1 MVGKIGY
8 LLLLPLF
15 GLAVLTYVMMAIIP
29 KFQAIFHDFGSHL
42 PPLTVSLIQ
51 ASYFFINYWYLFSPL
66 ILFSIWLL
74 GYMPARYF
82 GLTLWDMPPLD
93 RLAGRL
99 DSARILDALAVVA
112 RQQRPLAEGIATLA
126 LSYPK
131 RNIRRQ
137 LTLAA
142 FDIEAG
148 GDWADSLTRHNLI
161 RQAEH
166 AVLQAAQRANNLPWA
181 MQEMADSA
189 RRRFFYK
196 LQAIIQAV
204 FPAGVI
210 CFGLVVMFIVVAL
223 FLPLVNLIQKL
234 A

>member
-1 MVGKIGY
+1 MG
-8 LLLLPLF
+8 
-15 GLAVLTYVMMAIIP
+15 
-29 KFQAIFHDFGSHL
+29 D
-42 PPLTVSLIQ
+42 
-51 ASYFFINYWYLFSPL
+51 
-66 ILFSIWLL
+66 
-74 GYMPARYF
+74 
-82 GLTLWDMPPLD
+82 
-93 RLAGRL
+93 
-99 DSARILDALAVVA
+99 
-112 RQQRPLAEGIATLA
+112 GIATLA

-131 RNIRRQ
+131 ADIRRC
-137 LTLAA
+137 LTLTA

-148 GDWADSLTRHNLI
+148 GDWADSLARHSLI

-210 CFGLVVMFIVVAL
+210 CFGLMVMFIVVAL
-223 FLPLVNLIQKL
+223 FLPLVDLIQKL